1 MNFSFAFL
9 QHEWTLVLHTV
20 ELETAVGMDS
30 MTRWDCAIIGE
41 FHTRRLSLN
50 YSMIKYVWIFPSIVI
65 LEICQA
71 QFIRWTLDKL
81 WRITRRISFLFF
93 CGFFFAFVFLC
104 YDNKEMIHTRNR
116 MLRRLP
122 YIFYNRVFRYVFFPF
137 RLRFFFSSKIVPWW
151 IDYGTRLTF
160 GLHNL

>member
-93 CGFFFAFVFLC
+93 CGFFSLSFFYATIIKRWFIPGTGCSVDCRIYFITAFSDMFFFLFVC
-104 YDNKEMIHTRNR
+104 
-116 MLRRLP
+116 
-122 YIFYNRVFRYVFFPF
+122 VFFS
-137 RLRFFFSSKIVPWW
+137 LLK
-151 IDYGTRLTF
+151 
-160 GLHNL
+160 